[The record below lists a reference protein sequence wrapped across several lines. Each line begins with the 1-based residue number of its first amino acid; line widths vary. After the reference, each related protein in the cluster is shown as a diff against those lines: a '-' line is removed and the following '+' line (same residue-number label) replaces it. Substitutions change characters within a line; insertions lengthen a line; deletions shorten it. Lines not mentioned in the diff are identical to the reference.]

1 MKYRR
6 FGSAGWEVSAIGFGA
21 WAIGGTWGPVEDED
35 SLAALRTAADAGVNF
50 FDTADVYG
58 AGRSERLVARVRRE
72 REEGFHVATK
82 AGRFLDPHVAS
93 AYTPEA
99 IEGFIDQSLRNMK
112 VEALELVQLHCPPHE
127 IYYTPELFEGMDEIK
142 RKGKILH
149 YGVSVEK
156 VEEALKAIQYPGV
169 ESVQIIF
176 NMFRQRPAERF
187 FAEAKAREVA
197 IIARVPLASGL
208 LTGKLSRES
217 SFAEDDHRHFN
228 REGEA
233 FDVGETFSG
242 VNFET
247 GLEATEEIRALKPVG
262 ISMAQFALQWILSFD
277 AVSTVIP
284 GAKTAEQARDNAAA
298 GDLDPLPEETM
309 AGVAEIYDRLIRDQ
323 VHHRW

>member
-6 FGSAGWEVSAIGFGA
+6 FGSTGWNVSAVGFGA
-21 WAIGGTWGPVEDED
+21 WAIGGTWGPVDDEV
-35 SLAALRTAADAGVNF
+35 SLAALQTAADAGITF

-58 AGRSERLVARVRRE
+58 AGRSERLVARLRQEHRADL
-72 REEGFHVATK
+72 HVATK
-82 AGRFLDPHVAS
+82 AGRFLDPHVAAS
-93 AYTPEA
+93 YTPGA
-99 IEGFIDQSLRNMK
+99 IEGFIDQSLRNLET
-112 VEALELVQLHCPPHE
+112 EALELVQLHCPPPE
-127 IYYTPELFEGMDEIK
+127 IYHRPEFFSAMDEIK

-156 VEEALKAIQYPGV
+156 VDEALKAIEYPGV
-169 ESVQIIF
+169 ESIQIIF

-187 FAEAKAREVA
+187 FAEAAARDVA

-208 LTGKLSRES
+208 LTGKMSRDS
-217 SFAEDDHRHFN
+217 VFARDDHRRFN
-228 REGEA
+228 RKGEA

-242 VNFET
+242 VDFEI
-247 GLEATEEIRALKPVG
+247 GLDAVDEIQALKPDG

-284 GAKTAEQARDNAAA
+284 GIKTPEQARDNAAA
-298 GDLDPLPEETM
+298 GDLDPLPEETLS
-309 AGVAEIYDRLIRDQ
+309 AVAEIYDRRIRDR

>member
-6 FGSAGWEVSAIGFGA
+6 FGRTEWQVSAVGFGA
-21 WAIGGTWGPVEDED
+21 WAIGGTWGPVDD
-35 SLAALRTAADAGVNF
+35 QVSLAALRAAAEEGVTF

-58 AGRSERLVARVRRE
+58 AGRSERLVAQLCRE
-72 REEGFHVATK
+72 RGAEIHVATK

-93 AYTPEA
+93 AYTPSA
-99 IEGFIDQSLRNMK
+99 IEGFIDQSLRNLGTE
-112 VEALELVQLHCPPHE
+112 VLELFFNDTATTE
-127 IYYTPELFEGMDEIK
+127 IYTRPEFFSAMDEIK

-149 YGVSVEK
+149 YGVSVET
-156 VEEALKAIQYPGV
+156 VEEALEAIEYPGV
-169 ESVQIIF
+169 DSIQIIF
-176 NMFRQRPAERF
+176 NMFRPRPAERF
-187 FAEAKAREVA
+187 FAEAEARDVA

-208 LTGKLSRES
+208 LTDKMSRDRV
-217 SFAEDDHRHFN
+217 FARDDHRRFN
-228 REGEA
+228 RHGEA

-242 VNFET
+242 VDFET
-247 GLEATEEIRALKPVG
+247 GLEAADELRALRPEG

-284 GAKTAEQARDNAAA
+284 GARTAEQARDNAAA

-309 AGVAEIYDRLIRDQ
+309 RQVAEIYDRRIREQ